1 MDERM
6 DGWSDEYG
14 DDDYD
19 SEPLDEYGYDYKAY
33 DDGHHDDNDN
43 PEEPI
48 MVITRTKVMTRTTMV
63 TMVTMTMTGRKCFVV
78 QPRYTRIGID
88 TPSTKARE
96 RHIETSTSDLIK
108 ISIRSIGR

>member
-19 SEPLDEYGYDYKAY
+19 SEPLDEYGYDYNAY

-48 MVITRTKVMTRTTMV
+48 MLITRTKVMTR
-63 TMVTMTMTGRKCFVV
+63 R
-78 QPRYTRIGID
+78 RW
-88 TPSTKARE
+88 
-96 RHIETSTSDLIK
+96 
-108 ISIRSIGR
+108 

>member
-1 MDERM
+1 M

-19 SEPLDEYGYDYKAY
+19 SKSDEDEYGYDYNAY
-33 DDGHHDDNDN
+33 NDGHHDDNDN

-63 TMVTMTMTGRKCFVV
+63 TMVTMTVMMIVGGMMPLTTTATTTGRKCFIV
-78 QPRYTRIGID
+78 QPRYTRICID
-88 TPSTKARE
+88 ALSIKAHE
-96 RHIETSTSDLIK
+96 RGT
-108 ISIRSIGR
+108 